1 MGYSYSA
8 PQWLL
13 VFFLYCVL
21 GWCFETTVV
30 SVKQRHF
37 VNRGFLRGP
46 MLPIYGFGA
55 VLLLHVSLPLY
66 DRPAA
71 LFFASMAAAT
81 VFEYIVGVVMEKLFK
96 VKYWDYSEHR
106 FQFRGY
112 ICLQSSL
119 CWGFL
124 GLILARFIHRPVEW
138 VIAALPFRAL
148 LAVDVLWSAAFLA
161 DVIVSVRAALDLAR
175 VLEELDRLREQ
186 GAELRQEL
194 SETALTRLTNLS
206 YRVEEAAGELAE
218 RTRDAREEAQART
231 AAAAMRAADLRAARR
246 EITMIFQQFNLLMQR
261 TCLRNIMFPMELA
274 KVPKDKAEA
283 RARELLEL
291 VGLPDKADAYPA
303 QLSGGQKQRI
313 AIARALATDP
323 KVLLCDE
330 ATSALDPNTTHAIL
344 QLIQKINREL
354 GITVVIIT
362 HQMSVVEEVCNR
374 VAILDNGTV
383 VEEGEVQAIFSH
395 PTSKAARRLVY
406 PAGAPQAEVLPG
418 HKLVRVAFGGTQTT
432 DKPLVASL
440 AIECG
445 ALVSIMAADTR
456 IVNGQTL
463 GSMLLALPDDDKAA
477 AALEYI
483 RNYPGITFEEVNG

>member
-138 VIAALPFRAL
+138 VSAALPFRAL
-148 LAVDVLWSAAFLA
+148 LAVDVLWLAAFLA

-175 VLEELDRLREQ
+175 GLEELDRLREQ

-218 RTRDAREEAQART
+218 RTRDAREEAASRR
-231 AAAAMRAADLRAARR
+231 AAAARHADDVREDIQNRLDELQRRFDERASRLSRTRRSLLRGNPTARSA
-246 EITMIFQQFNLLMQR
+246 QYDAVLQKL
-261 TCLRNIMFPMELA
+261 
-274 KVPKDKAEA
+274 KKH
-283 RARELLEL
+283 LE
-291 VGLPDKADAYPA
+291 
-303 QLSGGQKQRI
+303 R
-313 AIARALATDP
+313 
-323 KVLLCDE
+323 
-330 ATSALDPNTTHAIL
+330 
-344 QLIQKINREL
+344 
-354 GITVVIIT
+354 
-362 HQMSVVEEVCNR
+362 
-374 VAILDNGTV
+374 
-383 VEEGEVQAIFSH
+383 
-395 PTSKAARRLVY
+395 
-406 PAGAPQAEVLPG
+406 
-418 HKLVRVAFGGTQTT
+418 
-432 DKPLVASL
+432 
-440 AIECG
+440 
-445 ALVSIMAADTR
+445 
-456 IVNGQTL
+456 
-463 GSMLLALPDDDKAA
+463 
-477 AALEYI
+477 
-483 RNYPGITFEEVNG
+483 